1 RPAGLGRAVRAGGR
15 PGHPRRAGGL
25 RGGRSR
31 FHRAG
36 GGGVIRQPEWPRP
49 EEGAHGMIGTITTML
64 SLLLCDPP
72 RPRPAAMV
80 LDLKGSVQL
89 RSVGGEARPAKVC
102 DLLYAGDRL
111 AIPADGAATVAI
123 LGLGAQE
130 RLASESEAT

>member
-1 RPAGLGRAVRAGGR
+1 
-15 PGHPRRAGGL
+15 
-25 RGGRSR
+25 
-31 FHRAG
+31 
-36 GGGVIRQPEWPRP
+36 
-49 EEGAHGMIGTITTML
+49 MIGTLTTML

-102 DLLYAGDRL
+102 ELLYAGERL

-130 RLASESEAT
+130 RLAPGSEATVGPQGCTPATAGRRRWPSAPAARSRRRSRRSRARR